1 MAGGVTYDGV
11 QSADGGTRGFIF
23 KDMVFWVS
31 HRVPRRNEILELIK
45 NNGGVVVPLEKDA
58 QMLIAD
64 HARKDSPP
72 DSISWK
78 YITESVCNGI
88 AQLTDRYRIAPSSNA
103 ANSAPKKLT
112 RSAFTDAEDAALVN
126 WVLSETKGQ
135 SKHCSG
141 NTMYQKF
148 AETHTSHTWQSWRS
162 RFTQVLANRPIYEL
176 EKLAMSAADLAVQPS
191 SASTTPQA
199 SPAIAQPRSSRRL
212 APVSDHTAKEAPI
225 VSDTRKE
232 RQSRSPPSSP
242 VQSEEVGIE
251 TQVNVRDRFH
261 NDLLIF
267 VEVSGAKLNLEPDVG
282 GRSLDLWDLSQ
293 AVASQKVPPD
303 EVDWMKVAKD
313 LDYDW
318 VQDKNVLVELQSCF
332 EDNLADFFD
341 TISSFNSDDDEEQ
354 EVESQTD
361 ERSPPSVISSSPP
374 VGYSKR
380 KGSLDHQ
387 PSSMVENSAKRM
399 RPNPTAEIPSTPE
412 ERLKTPATR
421 SNSGATPSQQVHS
434 EAPTVSPIPL
444 RLEHSRTIGGQQ
456 QFDTSKLVQESA
468 AQSMTTSRA
477 VKRSLPA
484 SFHPSSRRVSAQEA
498 ETRAPQPP
506 RPIRAEPD
514 EEGQS
519 QSLRGWIEYYEGLGY
534 SRPIVMESLT
544 RASMRPGWPACYL
557 MELLK
562 EKEEVPSNIEGL
574 WTDRDDKSLRYV
586 DSIYAKWEKAETR
599 ERNKA
604 KRELDG
610 LVNKHTMEEVDLRRR
625 FFASQAR
632 ER

>member
-1 MAGGVTYDGV
+1 
-11 QSADGGTRGFIF
+11 
-23 KDMVFWVS
+23 
-31 HRVPRRNEILELIK
+31 
-45 NNGGVVVPLEKDA
+45 
-58 QMLIAD
+58 
-64 HARKDSPP
+64 
-72 DSISWK
+72 
-78 YITESVCNGI
+78 
-88 AQLTDRYRIAPSSNA
+88 
-103 ANSAPKKLT
+103 
-112 RSAFTDAEDAALVN
+112 
-126 WVLSETKGQ
+126 
-135 SKHCSG
+135 
-141 NTMYQKF
+141 
-148 AETHTSHTWQSWRS
+148 
-162 RFTQVLANRPIYEL
+162 
-176 EKLAMSAADLAVQPS
+176 MSAADLAVQHS

-199 SPAIAQPRSSRRL
+199 SPAIAQPRSPRRM
-212 APVSDHTAKEAPI
+212 APVSARIAKEAPI
-225 VSDTRKE
+225 VSATRKE

-242 VQSEEVGIE
+242 IQSEEVGIE
-251 TQVNVRDRFH
+251 TQVNARDRFH

-267 VEVSGAKLNLEPDVG
+267 VEVSEAKLNLEPDVG

-293 AVASQKVPPD
+293 AVASQNVPPG

-313 LDYDW
+313 LDYDC
-318 VQDKNVLVELQSCF
+318 VQDKKVLVELQSCF
-332 EDNLADFFD
+332 QDNLADFFD

-380 KGSLDHQ
+380 KGSFDHQ

-399 RPNPTAEIPSTPE
+399 RPNPAAEIPSTPE
-412 ERLKTPATR
+412 ERLRISATR
-421 SNSGATPSQQVHS
+421 SNSDATPSQQVHS
-434 EAPTVSPIPL
+434 EARTVSPIPL
-444 RLEHSRTIGGQQ
+444 RLEHCRTIGEQEE
-456 QFDTSKLVQESA
+456 FDTSKLVQKA
-468 AQSMTTSRA
+468 AAKSTTTSRA

-484 SFHPSSRRVSAQEA
+484 SFHPSSRRVSLQEA

-506 RPIRAEPD
+506 RSIRAEPD

-519 QSLRGWIEYYEGLGY
+519 QSLREWIEHYEGLGY

-544 RASMRPGWPACYL
+544 RASMRPGWPACHL

-562 EKEEVPSNIEGL
+562 EKGEVPSNIEGL

-632 ER
+632 KR